1 MEYDILMFLHNNP
14 QYDTATDII
23 KIRHL
28 TKSHVSMA
36 LKNLEKRGLL
46 QSFYAVDNKKSRH
59 LRIMPS
65 AADIV
70 TAGEA
75 AQQQFGHRLFQDFTE
90 DEIAA
95 QIICRA
101 SDFER
106 KRFVRYCGT
115 VIESF
120 ATMEN
125 LRRRGASRIQLIV

>member
-14 QYDTATDII
+14 QYDTATDVI

-90 DEIAA
+90 DEIAG
-95 QIICRA
+95 CR
-101 SDFER
+101 SM
-106 KRFVRYCGT
+106 
-115 VIESF
+115 F
-120 ATMEN
+120 ARMCQNADDGLEEIN
-125 LRRRGASRIQLIV
+125 R